1 MTDLGFTIVIL
12 CLSSTRTRKVIFG
25 IASLQAMTE
34 TSLEQNLSQKRLRK
48 VILNFCI
55 TNWFTSLSCEWNVI
69 EQSGEV
75 EVPGPCYRI
84 IPAVVTTAV
93 GQMLAMAG
101 VFGVG
106 FVLDCLLLVHKA
118 W

>member
-1 MTDLGFTIVIL
+1 EKEGDFWNCVEESRRAAGND
-12 CLSSTRTRKVIFG
+12 RNEFG
-25 IASLQAMTE
+25 AE
-34 TSLEQNLSQKRLRK
+34 SQPKE
-48 VILNFCI
+48 VEE
-55 TNWFTSLSCEWNVI
+55 SVVI
-69 EQSGEV
+69 EQLGVV

-106 FVLDCLLLVHKA
+106 FVDCLLLVHKA